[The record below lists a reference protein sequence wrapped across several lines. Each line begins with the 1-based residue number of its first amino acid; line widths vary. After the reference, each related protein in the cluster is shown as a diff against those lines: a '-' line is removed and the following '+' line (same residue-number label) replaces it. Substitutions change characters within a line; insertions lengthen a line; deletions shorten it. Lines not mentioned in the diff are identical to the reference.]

1 MIQPQIISNAK
12 RPVRVERMNKEMKRQ
27 GITDYKIWPSVHI
40 ANMPAR
46 TAISK
51 AHKQIVE
58 WAANEGLE
66 EVCIFEDD
74 IWFPANDGWQ
84 YFLSK
89 KPEKYDLYLI
99 GITRGEIKNGI
110 TKRYTGQIGYF
121 IHERYYDTFLRTDE
135 RMDID
140 GAQSGRGE
148 FHVCYP
154 FAGFS
159 YPGWSDNVRGV
170 MDHSHLLIGREIY
183 GFGLINNRDDAK
195 LFSATANAIA
205 SIPASS

>member
-1 MIQPQIISNAK
+1 MIQPQIISNPD
-12 RPVRVERMNKEMKRQ
+12 RPVRVERMHREMKRQ
-27 GITDYKIWPSVHI
+27 GIEDYKLWPSVHI
-40 ANMPAR
+40 ANKPTR

-74 IWFPANDGWQ
+74 IFFPAEDGWQ
-84 YFLSK
+84 YFLK
-89 KPEKYDLYLI
+89 NKPEKYDLYLV
-99 GITRGEIKNGI
+99 GITRGDLENGI
-110 TKRYTGQIGYF
+110 VSRYTGQFGYF

-135 RMDID
+135 RLDID

-154 FAGFS
+154 FAAFC
-159 YPGWSDNVRGV
+159 YPGWSDNTSGI
-170 MDHSHLLIGREIY
+170 MDHSHLIIGREIY
-183 GFGLINNRDDAK
+183 GFGLMNNLEDAK
-195 LFSATANAIA
+195 RFSNTARTIA
-205 SIPASS
+205 G